1 MNSVISTL
9 TFPILAVEGASDLL
23 SNGMETTQ
31 QIGEAWNRQWVGL
44 FQSQLY
50 YGIVNLAGLIAA
62 GALVFFMLQFIRRLV
77 DQEDWASALQSLIL
91 PLAVVVVLANHG
103 AILGRSTLAI
113 RSVIHTQANQ
123 VLQLEFLEV
132 KLEDAL
138 QSTVLGNALAA
149 ELRTQVSQCYGLVAD
164 KQAACLEQSNELVQK
179 TIDSQPMQR
188 IKLPGGFGQIQR
200 AIERGLTA
208 ANQEAAAG
216 GGVLNDGGNPIF
228 AGLAGFAGS
237 AFQDLA
243 SGLLLGFGWAFTNI
257 LELAL
262 LLNALIGPLAV
273 AGSLALEYKPF
284 LAWLT
289 GFFSLGLAQVSYNI
303 IVGLAA
309 WVVVNAEVT
318 DTTGFLVILGLL
330 APALALALAAGGGMT
345 TFNVISSGTTGVVAI
360 LTGYAPKANLNG
372 NNLAFHK

>member
-1 MNSVISTL
+1 MNPIISTL
-9 TFPILAVEGASDLL
+9 TFQLLAVEGASNLL
-23 SNGMETTQ
+23 SSGMETTQ
-31 QIGEAWNRQWVGL
+31 KIGEAWNKQWVGI

-50 YGIVNLAGLIAA
+50 YGIVNFAGLIAA

-77 DQEDWASALQSLIL
+77 DQEDWTSALQSLIL
-91 PLAVVVVLANHG
+91 PLAIVVVLANHG
-103 AILGRSTLAI
+103 AILGRSTVVI
-113 RSVIHTQANQ
+113 RNVIHTQANQ

-132 KLEDAL
+132 KLEEAL

-164 KQAACLEQSNELVQK
+164 KQAACLQQANEQVQK
-179 TIDSQPMQR
+179 TISAQPIQR
-188 IKLPGGFGQIQR
+188 IKLPGGFGQIQQ

-208 ANQEAAAG
+208 ASQEATAG
-216 GGVLNDGGNPIF
+216 GILSNGATPIF

-262 LLNALIGPLAV
+262 LLNALIGPIAV

-289 GFFSLGLAQVSYNI
+289 GFFALGLAQVSYNI

-345 TFNVISSGTTGVVAI
+345 TFNVISSGTTGVMTI
-360 LTGYAPKANLNG
+360 LTGYAPKVGLNG
-372 NNLAFHK
+372 SSLTYHK

>member
-1 MNSVISTL
+1 MNSVISLL
-9 TFPILAVEGASDLL
+9 TFPLLAVEGASDLL
-23 SNGMETTQ
+23 ASGMETTQ
-31 QIGEAWNRQWVGL
+31 QIGEAWNKQWVGL
-44 FQSQLY
+44 FHSQLY
-50 YGIVNLAGLIAA
+50 YGIVNLAGFIAA
-62 GALVFFMLQFIRRLV
+62 GALVFFMLQFMRRLV
-77 DQEDWASALQSLIL
+77 DQEDWTSAMQSLIL
-91 PLAVVVVLANHG
+91 PLAIAAVLANHG

-113 RSVIHTQANQ
+113 RNVIHTQAHQ

-164 KQAACLEQSNELVQK
+164 KQAACLQQAHEQVQK
-179 TIDSQPMQR
+179 TIQAQPIQH
-188 IKLPGGFGQIQR
+188 IQLPGGFGQIQQ

-208 ANQEAAAG
+208 ANQQPATG
-216 GGVLNDGGNPIF
+216 VGVLSEGANPLF

-262 LLNALIGPLAV
+262 LLNALIGPIAV

-318 DTTGFLVILGLL
+318 DTTGFLVILGVL

-345 TFNVISSGTTGVVAI
+345 TFNVISSGATGAAAI
-360 LTGYAPKANLNG
+360 LTGYTPKVSLNE
-372 NNLAFHK
+372 NDLAYHK

>member
-1 MNSVISTL
+1 MNSIISTL
-9 TFPILAVEGASDLL
+9 TFPLLAVEGASDLL
-23 SNGMETTQ
+23 SSGMETTQ
-31 QIGEAWNRQWVGL
+31 QIGEAWNKQWVGI

-77 DQEDWASALQSLIL
+77 DQEDWTSALQSLIL
-91 PLAVVVVLANHG
+91 PLAIVVILANHG
-103 AILGRSTLAI
+103 AILGRSTTAI
-113 RSVIHTQANQ
+113 RNVIHTQANQ

-149 ELRTQVSQCYGLVAD
+149 ELRTQVSQCYGLVAN
-164 KQAACLEQSNELVQK
+164 KQAACLQQANEQVQK
-179 TIDSQPMQR
+179 TINSQPIQH
-188 IKLPGGFGQIQR
+188 IQLPGGFGQIQR
-200 AIERGLTA
+200 SIDRGLTA
-208 ANQEAAAG
+208 ASQEAVDG
-216 GGVLNDGGNPIF
+216 GGILNDGANPIF

-262 LLNALIGPLAV
+262 LLNALIGPIAV

-289 GFFSLGLAQVSYNI
+289 GFFALGLAQVSYNI

-345 TFNVISSGTTGVVAI
+345 TFNVISSGTTSAMAI
-360 LTGYAPKANLNG
+360 VTGYAPKVSLSDNG
-372 NNLAFHK
+372 LAHHK

>member
-1 MNSVISTL
+1 MNSIFSTL
-9 TFPILAVEGASDLL
+9 MFPILAVEGASDLL

-77 DQEDWASALQSLIL
+77 DQEDWTSAMQSLIL
-91 PLAVVVVLANHG
+91 PLAIVVVLANHG
-103 AILGRSTLAI
+103 AILGRSTTAI
-113 RSVIHTQANQ
+113 RNVIHTQANQ

-138 QSTVLGNALAA
+138 QSTVQGNALAA

-164 KQAACLEQSNELVQK
+164 KQVACLQQANKQVQA
-179 TIDSQPMQR
+179 TISAQPQR
-188 IKLPGGFGQIQR
+188 LKLPGGFGQIQR
-200 AIERGLTA
+200 AIERGLSA

-216 GGVLNDGGNPIF
+216 GGVLNDGANPIF

-345 TFNVISSGTTGVVAI
+345 TFNVISSGTTGVMAI
-360 LTGYAPKANLNG
+360 LTGYAPRVSLNE
-372 NNLAFHK
+372 NDLAYHK

>member
-1 MNSVISTL
+1 M
-9 TFPILAVEGASDLL
+9 FPILAVEGASDLL

-77 DQEDWASALQSLIL
+77 DQEDWTSAMQSLIL
-91 PLAVVVVLANHG
+91 PLAIVVVLANHG
-103 AILGRSTLAI
+103 AILGRSTIAI
-113 RSVIHTQANQ
+113 RNVIHTQANQ

-138 QSTVLGNALAA
+138 QSTVIGNALAA

-164 KQAACLEQSNELVQK
+164 KQVACLQQANEQVQA
-179 TIDSQPMQR
+179 TINAQPQR
-188 IKLPGGFGQIQR
+188 LKLPGGFGQIQR

-208 ANQEAAAG
+208 INQQPATSSN
-216 GGVLNDGGNPIF
+216 GGVLSNGTNPIF

-345 TFNVISSGTTGVVAI
+345 TFNVISSGSTGVMAI
-360 LTGYAPKANLNG
+360 LTGYAPKVSLNE
-372 NNLAFHK
+372 NDLAYHK